1 MTKKIAI
8 SVPDDVA
15 AHLAKES
22 NVSAYVTDAV
32 RGRMYRDIVRNSL
45 RERGHEITE
54 VSIAAAR
61 SEIDRIQASI
71 TPELRAQ
78 AEELRAELERTRAR
92 YRR

>member
-15 AHLAKES
+15 AHLAQQS
-22 NVSAYVTDAV
+22 NVSAYVTEAV
-32 RGRMYRDIVRNSL
+32 RGRMHRDIVRNSL

-54 VSIAAAR
+54 ASIAAAR

-78 AEELRAELERTRAR
+78 AEEFRAELERTKAR